1 MKIKDRFKAPLPTFW
16 KRVRN
21 ISSTIAVVTAGVLL
35 LPISLPV
42 ATVSALTY
50 VVVVTST
57 IAGTSQFTKK

>member
-1 MKIKDRFKAPLPTFW
+1 MTIKDRFKAPLPTFW

-21 ISSTIAVVTAGVLL
+21 ISSTIAVITTAVLL
-35 LPISLPV
+35 FPISLPV

-57 IAGTSQFTKK
+57 IAGTSQLTKK